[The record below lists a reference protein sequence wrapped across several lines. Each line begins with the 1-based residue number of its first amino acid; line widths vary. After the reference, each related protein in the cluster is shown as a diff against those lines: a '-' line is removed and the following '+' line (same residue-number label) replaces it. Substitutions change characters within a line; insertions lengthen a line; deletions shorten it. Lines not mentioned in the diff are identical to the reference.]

1 MSCLPTSALIKLIN
15 RVFFCSLEEI
25 RMNVEFIGQLVDSM
39 EQAVSR
45 LEWAIGA
52 NNKEEA
58 NKMKVFI
65 FDLHGKMTEALK

>member
-1 MSCLPTSALIKLIN
+1 MNVLLSNALIKLIN
-15 RVFFCSLEEI
+15 RVFFYCFEVI
-25 RMNVEFIGQLVDSM
+25 KMNVEFIGQLVDSM
-39 EQAVSR
+39 EQAVTR

-65 FDLHGKMTEALK
+65 FDLQGKMTEALK

>member
-1 MSCLPTSALIKLIN
+1 
-15 RVFFCSLEEI
+15 
-25 RMNVEFIGQLVDSM
+25 MNVEFVGQLVDSM
-39 EQAVSR
+39 EQALTR

-65 FDLHGKMTEALK
+65 FDLQGKMTEALK